1 MTKKLMLL
9 SREEVRMNGRWVALF
24 VAVLLALAPL
34 FLQSCGGGGFDT
46 PSGVAGGKQISSL
59 LSPQQ
64 LKSWIDN
71 GYKDERGYRVVV
83 LDTSFGATARSDYDA
98 GHIPG
103 AFYVDFANEL
113 VKTRSDGPMMV
124 ALMAPDGPQMDA
136 LVKKFGIDQNS
147 IVVFTGHHMYW
158 MTRAYWTFR
167 YWGFPQDRLFVLNG
181 KSSTAKSVWAA
192 AGYALETA
200 QPPLPAPSTFSV
212 SSLTGNID
220 SVRAPLEEVLKVAQ
234 GILPNTIIED
244 VRNET
249 EWTAT
254 VSPTFAR
261 AFEYRFKNS
270 VWRPWEL
277 NLAGTNVGDPYS
289 VISQAGSGSH
299 ELKTPDQLI
308 AEYTALGFANKTA
321 YST

>member
-1 MTKKLMLL
+1 MAEKSKLL
-9 SREEVRMNGRWVALF
+9 SREIVRTKGKCVALF

-34 FLQSCGGGGFDT
+34 LLHGCGGGGFDT
-46 PSGVAGGKQISSL
+46 PSGVTDGKQMSSL

-71 GYKDERGYRVVV
+71 GYKEERGYKVVV
-83 LDTSFGATARSDYDA
+83 LDTSFGPTARSDYDS

-113 VKTRSDGPMMV
+113 VKTRSDGPIMV
-124 ALMAPDGPQMDA
+124 SLMAPDGPQMDA
-136 LVKKFGIDQNS
+136 LVQKFGIDNNS
-147 IVVFTGHHMYW
+147 VVVFTGHHMYW

-192 AGYALETA
+192 SGYILQTA
-200 QPPLPAPSTFSV
+200 QPPLPIPSTFSV

-220 SVRAPLEEVLKVAQ
+220 TVRAPLEEMLKVAQ
-234 GILPNTIIED
+234 GSLPNTIIED
-244 VRNET
+244 VRAES
-249 EWTAT
+249 EWNAVVTP
-254 VSPTFAR
+254 SFAR
-261 AFEYRFKNS
+261 AFEYRFNNS

-299 ELKTPDQLI
+299 VLKTPDQLL
-308 AEYTALGFANKTA
+308 AEYTALGFATKTA